1 MWDRPVKIGRN
12 DVIRVPGAP
21 RGSQRGLRKPS
32 PMSAR
37 VSLRL
42 PSASFLHSIA
52 ICRKQCDYRLLCFAA
67 VEAVSVRYH
76 FEFDPVNR
84 ILRGRFEGQV
94 TDELLKEY
102 YGVAGEY
109 FARTGARGAIT
120 DFSAV
125 TSFEVSPQL
134 IRELA
139 SSPPAILDQEFPR
152 FIVAASPLIF
162 GTARMFELAGQD
174 TRPNLHVVRTMKEVC
189 VILGVLDPKFE
200 PIPD

>member
-1 MWDRPVKIGRN
+1 MP
-12 DVIRVPGAP
+12 
-21 RGSQRGLRKPS
+21 
-32 PMSAR
+32 
-37 VSLRL
+37 
-42 PSASFLHSIA
+42 
-52 ICRKQCDYRLLCFAA
+52 Y
-67 VEAVSVRYH
+67 Y
-76 FEFDPVNR
+76 FEFDPVNK
-84 ILRGRFEGQV
+84 ILRGRFEGRV

-102 YGVAGEY
+102 YSVAGGY
-109 FARTGARGAIT
+109 FERTGAHSAIT

-134 IRELA
+134 VLELA

-189 VILGVLDPKFE
+189 VILGVLEPKFE

>member
-1 MWDRPVKIGRN
+1 LEETIYTAFREHRK
-12 DVIRVPGAP
+12 
-21 RGSQRGLRKPS
+21 GSARGLRKHSSIEARALPGLR
-32 PMSAR
+32 SAR
-37 VSLRL
+37 C
-42 PSASFLHSIA
+42 LHSIA
-52 ICRKQCDYRLLCFAA
+52 ICRKQCDYRLLRFEPA
-67 VEAVSVRYH
+67 EAVPMPYY
-76 FEFDPVNR
+76 FEFDPKNR
-84 ILRGRFEGQV
+84 ILRGRFEGRV
-94 TDELLKEY
+94 TDVLLKQY
-102 YGVAGEY
+102 YGIAGGY
-109 FARTGARGAIT
+109 FERTAARAGIT
-120 DFSAV
+120 DLSEV

-152 FIVAASPLIF
+152 FIVAASPPIF

>member
-1 MWDRPVKIGRN
+1 MP
-12 DVIRVPGAP
+12 
-21 RGSQRGLRKPS
+21 
-32 PMSAR
+32 
-37 VSLRL
+37 
-42 PSASFLHSIA
+42 
-52 ICRKQCDYRLLCFAA
+52 Y
-67 VEAVSVRYH
+67 Y

-84 ILRGRFEGQV
+84 ILRGRFEGTV
-94 TDELLKEY
+94 SDELLKEY

-109 FARTGARGAIT
+109 FARTAAQGAIT

-125 TSFEVSPQL
+125 TSFEVSPQF

-152 FIVAASPLIF
+152 FIVAASPPIY

-189 VILGVLDPKFE
+189 VILGITDPKFE
-200 PIPD
+200 PILP